1 MYVNRC
7 LSKKTAPVNVFKC
20 YPVLYFAA
28 RMSVWMWSR
37 TPTSQHKIILK
48 GKRKKKARGAE
59 LFSLAMSHNRQ
70 GQQQPIWR
78 KYIALACLPT
88 PSLNNSP
95 VLLGKNGLLSV
106 DVLRSPI
113 IQPRHYS
120 FPWQTSADPPSLPAR
135 PCSPLLWQSRNNCCL
150 HRALPPRFSSVT
162 QKLNIFPNSV
172 AAVHR

>member
-1 MYVNRC
+1 
-7 LSKKTAPVNVFKC
+7 
-20 YPVLYFAA
+20 
-28 RMSVWMWSR
+28 
-37 TPTSQHKIILK
+37 
-48 GKRKKKARGAE
+48 
-59 LFSLAMSHNRQ
+59 MSHNCQ

-78 KYIALACLPT
+78 KYIALVCLPT

-95 VLLGKNGLLSV
+95 VSLEKGLLSV

-135 PCSPLLWQSRNNCCL
+135 PCSRLLWQSRNNCCL
-150 HRALPPRFSSVT
+150 LRALPPRFSSVT

>member
-1 MYVNRC
+1 MIFQHC
-7 LSKKTAPVNVFKC
+7 LPVFH
-20 YPVLYFAA
+20 FAGII
-28 RMSVWMWSR
+28 SVRIHWR
-37 TPTSQHKIILK
+37 TPTVQNEIILAK
-48 GKRKKKARGAE
+48 KKKRGRKKAQGVK
-59 LFSLAMSHNRQ
+59 LISLAMSHNCQ
-70 GQQQPIWR
+70 GQQPIWW

-88 PSLNNSP
+88 PFLNNSP
-95 VLLGKNGLLSV
+95 VLLETGLLSV

-135 PCSPLLWQSRNNCCL
+135 PCSRLLWQSRNNCCL
-150 HRALPPRFSSVT
+150 LRALPPRFSSVT

>member
-1 MYVNRC
+1 MK
-7 LSKKTAPVNVFKC
+7 LFLKKT
-20 YPVLYFAA
+20 
-28 RMSVWMWSR
+28 R
-37 TPTSQHKIILK
+37 T
-48 GKRKKKARGAE
+48 KKALRAK
-59 LFSLAMSHNRQ
+59 LISLAMSLNCQ

-78 KYIALACLPT
+78 KYMTLVCLPT

-95 VLLGKNGLLSV
+95 VLLEKGLLSV

-113 IQPRHYS
+113 IQSRHYS

-135 PCSPLLWQSRNNCCL
+135 PCSRLLWQSRNNCCL
-150 HRALPPRFSSVT
+150 LRALPPRFSSVT